1 VEIDDLTRVGPTVV
15 ENVESFLSRIS
26 NFFCFTENQI
36 NVGIF
41 DPSHF
46 KYNFKTSRL
55 LLFYGSPT
63 VEIQQVMV
71 F

>member
-26 NFFCFTENQI
+26 NFLCFTENQI

-41 DPSHF
+41 DPSLI
-46 KYNFKTSRL
+46 KYSFKTYRL